1 MAEVIFRYING
12 VLRPITV
19 SKVMAGQAASGQMS
33 HRRQVPRQTLAA
45 GHYRAAEAFTVPN
58 ATCQVCGEKVFY
70 YEHPNGARVLFDEL
84 GPPWPKHP
92 CYEAGQVGKSAT
104 GLKKPD
110 RNKQKNVRGKH
121 SPNWQKL
128 GWLPL
133 VYEKEVLQQSGK
145 SLRVQARAN
154 HLEVRF
160 EIPLIKQQQQGIAQ
174 SKVKDL
180 LMLAKVE
187 GHGVSVQL
195 HDGLTA
201 MTFHGV
207 LTDKEAENTDK
218 STIKPRMLPLNQK
231 QLQSLTKLDGPV
243 RCNQDND
250 CYIELM
256 HSFHSYTVIVKEKA
270 FQHLIPS
277 IKSLEAWISKPTKKG
292 NQVVY
297 ILDRMSRQFVSAVI
311 PASAF
316 SEQMYSQ
323 PRSTRPEDF
332 ARVGMELLQ
341 NINILPDTVTTKIV
355 SGKLGDRDIQLIV
368 PNRFFRL
375 GELPEHFTAGTLQIL
390 LQAVCENIPSSDKG
404 HSAYQDQTI
413 SHYWLYIL
421 NTDEKIPKT
430 SRGIVSYWQA
440 KPSDSVLIRNVVSSP
455 PDSHPLI
462 VINKKNRINVRP
474 ISVDLT
480 ESEKIV
486 IEVADTQMVHRLR
499 LHSIS
504 DKAMLSLEKLIHHPE
519 NCKVYLVPCSK
530 HSYQLHVNNRF
541 VVLAT
546 EISVFKQTSMQNLN
560 STSLVKENMSI
571 AGMIKGNSHLDS
583 HTLGAA
589 LLDAITP
596 TVKTDDETTE

>member
-1 MAEVIFRYING
+1 MADVIFRYING
-12 VLRPITV
+12 VLRPIIV

-33 HRRQVPRQTLAA
+33 RRRQVPKQALSQD
-45 GHYRAAEAFTVPN
+45 HYRTAQAFTVPN
-58 ATCQVCGEKVFY
+58 ATCQVCGAKVFY

-92 CYEAGQVGKSAT
+92 CYEAGQVSKSAT
-104 GLKKPD
+104 DLKRQD
-110 RNKQKNVRGKH
+110 RNKQKTVRGKH
-121 SPNWQKL
+121 SSNWQKL

-133 VYEKEVLQQSGK
+133 VYEKEVLLQSGK

-160 EIPLIKQQQQGIAQ
+160 EIPLIKLQQQGIAQ

-180 LMLAKVE
+180 LMLAKVKGRE
-187 GHGVSVQL
+187 VLVQL

-201 MTFHGV
+201 MTCHGV
-207 LTDKEAENTDK
+207 LTDKEADSADK
-218 STIKPRMLPLNQK
+218 STISPRMLPLNQK

-243 RCNQDND
+243 CSSQGYDWH
-250 CYIELM
+250 IELV
-256 HSFHSYTVIVKEKA
+256 HLFRSYTVTVKGKA

-277 IKSLEAWISKPTKKG
+277 IKSLEAWISNPTKKG

-297 ILDRMSRQFVSAVI
+297 ILDRPSLQFVSAVI

-323 PRSTRPEDF
+323 PTSTRPEDL
-332 ARVGMELLQ
+332 ASVGMGLLQ
-341 NINILPDTVTTKIV
+341 NINILPDTVATKIV
-355 SGKLGDRDIQLIV
+355 SGKLGDCDIQLVV

-375 GELPEHFTAGTLQIL
+375 GELSEHFTAGKFQIL
-390 LQAVCENIPSSDKG
+390 LQAVSENIPSSEKD
-404 HSAYQDQTI
+404 HSAVQDHTI
-413 SHYWLYIL
+413 SHYWLYIQK
-421 NTDEKIPKT
+421 TGEKIPKT

-440 KPSDSVLIRNVVSSP
+440 KPSDSALIENIVNSP
-455 PDSHPLI
+455 PDSNPLI

-480 ESEKIV
+480 DSEKIV

-504 DKAMLSLEKLIHHPE
+504 DKVMLSLEKLIHHPE

-596 TVKTDDETTE
+596 MVKTDDETTE